1 MLGGALVA
9 ALAGLAFVGLTGS
22 GGKSSLDLRAEPVA
36 PPRLA
41 PRTAGRDIDGAPVVV
56 PRKGRPALVTFLFA
70 TCPDV
75 CPLVASEIS
84 RALDRLG
91 PTASGLDVVAVSV
104 DPQGDTPR
112 TVRDFLRRHR
122 LTGRMRYIVGS
133 ERELQPIWRAWYAAA
148 QPPGELGSV
157 HTARI
162 VLIDR
167 TGRQVGAYSAGI
179 PVSVDDL
186 AADMRALLE
195 R

>member
-1 MLGGALVA
+1 MLGGALAA
-9 ALAGLAFVGLTGS
+9 ALATLVSVGLTRS
-22 GGKSSLDLRAEPVA
+22 GARSSLDLRAEPVA
-36 PPRLA
+36 SPRLA
-41 PRTAGRDIDGAPVVV
+41 PRTAGRDVDGAPVVV
-56 PRKGRPALVTFLFA
+56 PRKGRPAVVTFLFA
-70 TCPDV
+70 SCPDI

-104 DPQGDTPR
+104 DPQGDTPK

-133 ERELQPIWRAWYAAA
+133 ERELRPIWRAWYAAA
-148 QPPGELGSV
+148 QPPGEPVSV

-179 PVSVDDL
+179 PVSVGDL
-186 AADMRALLE
+186 TADLRALLE

>member
-1 MLGGALVA
+1 MLGGALAA
-9 ALAGLAFVGLTGS
+9 ALASVALVGLTRS
-22 GGKSSLDLRAEPVA
+22 GEGSSLDLRAEPVS
-36 PPRLA
+36 PPRPA
-41 PRTAGRDIDGAPVVV
+41 PRTAGRDVDGAPVVV
-56 PRKGRPALVTFLFA
+56 PRKGRPAVVTFLFA
-70 TCPDV
+70 SCPDI

-104 DPQGDTPR
+104 DPRGDTPT

-133 ERELQPIWRAWYAAA
+133 KRELQPIWRAWYAAA
-148 QPPGELGSV
+148 QPSGEPASV

-162 VLIDR
+162 VLVDR
-167 TGRQVGAYSAGI
+167 TGRQAGACSAGI

-186 AADMRALLE
+186 TADMRALLE